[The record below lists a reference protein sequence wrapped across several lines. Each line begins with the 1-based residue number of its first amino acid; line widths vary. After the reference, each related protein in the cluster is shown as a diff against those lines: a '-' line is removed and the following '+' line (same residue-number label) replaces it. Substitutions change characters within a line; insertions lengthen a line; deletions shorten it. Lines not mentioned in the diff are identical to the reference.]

1 MTVAP
6 VKSIDILVVK
16 LNVSSKA
23 NINKQTATDTRI
35 EADTGASKTR

>member
-6 VKSIDILVVK
+6 VKSIDILVV
-16 LNVSSKA
+16 NVSSKA